1 MVAEVA
7 RQKKVKE
14 GVSLKTV
21 LNSDGLLT
29 IRDHLYGFIHE
40 LQGYYNLKTPPSI
53 PDVIAP
59 ALMRLEN
66 YTDGHAYD
74 YIELGEQ
81 ELREIGK
88 SLTEI
93 SAKLY
98 PFGIIPTVV
107 VRFFTV
113 QWSAR
118 FNADYDKVFAELE
131 LMRKHASKL
140 SKQEWILADLGRD
153 FLIFEPFSNE
163 GKGLKKK
170 VDAIIKAGKPYSLF
184 AGFVLKS

>member
-1 MVAEVA
+1 M
-7 RQKKVKE
+7 
-14 GVSLKTV
+14 KTV

-29 IRDHLYGFIHE
+29 IRDRLYGFIHE
-40 LQGYYNLKTPPSI
+40 LQGYCNLENPPSME
-53 PDVIAP
+53 DVIVP
-59 ALMRLEN
+59 ALIRLEN

-74 YIELGEQ
+74 YIELGEE
-81 ELREIGK
+81 ELREIGQ

-93 SAKLY
+93 ATTLY
-98 PFGIIPTVV
+98 PFGIVPTAV

-118 FNADYDKVFAELE
+118 FNADYDRVFAELE
-131 LMRKHASKL
+131 MMRKHASKL

-163 GKGLKKK
+163 GKELKKK
-170 VDAIIKAGKPYSLF
+170 VDAIINSGKPYSLF
-184 AGFVLKS
+184 AGFVLKY